1 MTRRPR
7 PFPHRAA
14 QGFTLVELVIVIVLL
29 GVIAALGSVMLRE
42 GFNAYFAGRDLTD
55 ADWQARVA
63 LGRMTRE
70 LREVP
75 SAADLVSIA
84 PTTQITFRDFGGT
97 QIQYALNGTTL
108 ERNAVP
114 LADGITALGF
124 SYLDDT
130 QTATAAPAAV
140 RYITVQFTVV
150 QGGTNMSFRAT
161 VNPRNLL

>member
-1 MTRRPR
+1 
-7 PFPHRAA
+7 
-14 QGFTLVELVIVIVLL
+14 
-29 GVIAALGSVMLRE
+29 
-42 GFNAYFAGRDLTD
+42 
-55 ADWQARVA
+55 
-63 LGRMTRE
+63 MTRE

-130 QTATAAPAAV
+130 QSSTNNPNNV